1 MEKEIWRWLL
11 ETYSDEG
18 IANIGENLGIKV
30 AGFRHIKPQQKN
42 FKILRPKLIQE
53 ILHPKNTPNLINFFQ
68 TLSEEATDLQKYRGE
83 STESLLQFIEEEE
96 VSPSILLSVLMSSE
110 DEEDIEKAQELFV
123 QLREEKRLNLLED
136 QINGLIEEQDELNQ
150 DSGLKE
156 LQAELKLAQ
165 QKGAS
170 LERKLKKSEQKNEEL
185 KGKALTDQDSFKR
198 EKKLWKEE
206 KKGLTVENQEL
217 KAEKGSLINQLAA
230 LTPEKE
236 SLQKQISEQTTSL
249 KKKDDEIARLNALLL
264 KLKTEQQKGSVSP
277 LADKEVQEPPVQI
290 EETKLKVAVIGDPKN
305 TRVQRY
311 NKFELIIIDAA
322 EIQAEKNNEVL
333 NRAEQIWLLTYKTPK
348 GIQKR
353 VRSLIKDKEIYE
365 FATFIDLENYMVKG

>member
-1 MEKEIWRWLL
+1 MEKEIWKWLL
-11 ETYSDEG
+11 ETFSDEG

-30 AGFRHIKPQQKN
+30 AGFRQINPQQKN

-53 ILHPKNTPNLINFFQ
+53 ILNPKNTPNLIDFFQ
-68 TLSEEATDLQKYRGE
+68 TLSEETPELQKFRGE
-83 STESLLQFIEEEE
+83 SSECLLQFMEEEE
-96 VSPSILLSVLMSSE
+96 VPPSILLSVLMSSVDE
-110 DEEDIEKAQELFV
+110 DDIKKAQELFV
-123 QLREEKRLNLLED
+123 QLKEEKRLDHLEH
-136 QINGLIEEQDELNQ
+136 QINDLIEVQEELNQ

-156 LQAELKLAQ
+156 LHAELRQAQ
-165 QKGAS
+165 QKIAN
-170 LERKLKKSEQKNEEL
+170 LEKKLKKSEQKNEEL
-185 KGKALTDQDSFKR
+185 KVKASTAQDSFKS

-206 KKGLTVENQEL
+206 KKGLSAENQEL
-217 KAEKGSLINQLAA
+217 KAEKGNLINQLAA

-264 KLKTEQQKGSVSP
+264 KLKTEQQKESVSP
-277 LADKEVQEPPVQI
+277 LADKEVQEAPVLI

-311 NKFELIIIDAA
+311 NKYELIIIDAA
-322 EIQAEKNNEVL
+322 EIQTEINNEAL
-333 NRAEQIWLLTYKTPK
+333 NRVDQIWLLTYKTPK

-353 VRSLIKDKEIYE
+353 VRSLIKDREIYE